1 MAKEYITKHS
11 MRTTPLNI
19 KQQEFNKTLR
29 GFDQDE
35 VKTYLESLAGEFAD
49 LQSENAE
56 LKRQLEEA
64 MQKLS
69 EYKRVEKNLQDTLIR
84 AQENSAKALETTKK
98 QASLILKEAE
108 IKSGQMVERARET
121 ANEIR
126 NAIIHLREERDL
138 IVSRLKAIVSSQ
150 ANLLDM
156 KVEKAGEE
164 VRSNGREASPKQT
177 KINIDDVLDKLL

>member
-1 MAKEYITKHS
+1 

-29 GFDQDE
+29 GFDTEE
-35 VKTYLESLAGEFAD
+35 VKTYLDSLANEFNE
-49 LQSENAE
+49 LLSENAA
-56 LKRQLEEA
+56 LKKQLEETS
-64 MQKLS
+64 QKLA
-69 EYKRVEKNLQDTLIR
+69 EYRRVEKNLHDTLIR

-108 IKSGQMVERARET
+108 IKSNQMVERARET

-138 IVSRLKAIVSSQ
+138 IVSRLRAIVSSQ

-156 KVEKAGEE
+156 KVEKAGEDI
-164 VRSNGREASPKQT
+164 RSNGKQTMEKQT